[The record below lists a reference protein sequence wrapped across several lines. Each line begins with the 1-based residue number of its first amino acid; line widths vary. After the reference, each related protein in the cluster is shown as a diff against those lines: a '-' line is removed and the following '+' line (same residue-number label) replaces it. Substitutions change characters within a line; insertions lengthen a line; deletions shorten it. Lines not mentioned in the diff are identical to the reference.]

1 MWFGGWE
8 ETLCPVKAPA
18 NIVSLLQEK
27 IVAENMEGKNWKKY
41 MKAKRER
48 PWVKK
53 KSVEKKKLSI
63 WKKKTFMGRWR
74 DINMHHILVRY
85 SCLGSWE
92 LLHYFC
98 NQNQIVTKRTVP
110 GWSSLNLIFF
120 FILWEFSF
128 FVVRTFEKRQED
140 CFCLREHQNFT
151 KKACTAYFHRNENK
165 ISPVI
170 LISPVML
177 TWIKM

>member
-18 NIVSLLQEK
+18 NIVSLAAGENCGREYGGKKLEEVQEG
-27 IVAENMEGKNWKKY
+27 E
-41 MKAKRER
+41 ER
-48 PWVKK
+48 KTLSQK

-92 LLHYFC
+92 LLHYFATKTKLS
-98 NQNQIVTKRTVP
+98 QKELFQAEFLWIWFFLHFMRIFIFSLWGPLRKDRKIVFASGST
-110 GWSSLNLIFF
+110 
-120 FILWEFSF
+120 
-128 FVVRTFEKRQED
+128 
-140 CFCLREHQNFT
+140 
-151 KKACTAYFHRNENK
+151 K
-165 ISPVI
+165 ISRKKPAQHI
-170 LISPVML
+170 FTGMKIRFHQ
-177 TWIKM
+177 

>member
-27 IVAENMEGKNWKKY
+27 IVAENMAGKNWKKY

-53 KSVEKKKLSI
+53 NLWKKRSCRYGKRKHLWGGDVISICIIYWSDIHVWAPGNYYIIFATKTKLSQKELFQAGFLWI
-63 WKKKTFMGRWR
+63 W
-74 DINMHHILVRY
+74 
-85 SCLGSWE
+85 
-92 LLHYFC
+92 
-98 NQNQIVTKRTVP
+98 
-110 GWSSLNLIFF
+110 FF
-120 FILWEFSF
+120 PSFYENFHF

-170 LISPVML
+170 LI
-177 TWIKM
+177 

>member
-18 NIVSLLQEK
+18 NIVSLAAGENCGREYGGKKLEEVQEG
-27 IVAENMEGKNWKKY
+27 E
-41 MKAKRER
+41 ER
-48 PWVKK
+48 KTLSQK

-110 GWSSLNLIFF
+110 GWISLDLIFS

-128 FVVRTFEKRQED
+128 FRCEDLWEKTGRLFLPQGAP
-140 CFCLREHQNFT
+140 
-151 KKACTAYFHRNENK
+151 KFHEK
-165 ISPVI
+165 SLHSIFSPE
-170 LISPVML
+170 
-177 TWIKM
+177 WK

>member
-18 NIVSLLQEK
+18 NIVSLAAGENCGREYGGKKLEEVQEG
-27 IVAENMEGKNWKKY
+27 E
-41 MKAKRER
+41 ER
-48 PWVKK
+48 KTLSQK

-110 GWSSLNLIFF
+110 GWISLDLIFSSF
-120 FILWEFSF
+120 YENFHF

-170 LISPVML
+170 LI
-177 TWIKM
+177 

>member
-27 IVAENMEGKNWKKY
+27 IVAENMAGKNWKKY

-53 KSVEKKKLSI
+53 NLWKKKKLSI

-110 GWSSLNLIFF
+110 GWISLDLIFS

-128 FVVRTFEKRQED
+128 FRCEDLWEKTGRLFLPQGAP
-140 CFCLREHQNFT
+140 
-151 KKACTAYFHRNENK
+151 KFHEK
-165 ISPVI
+165 SLHSIFSPE
-170 LISPVML
+170 
-177 TWIKM
+177 WK